1 MRRALIIGILLCFF
15 TVVILTP
22 APVSAHAPN
31 SIHLSYDFNMQVLTV
46 TIEHDGS
53 GTHYINLIEIWKNE
67 IPDTSKNYDSQTNSS
82 HHVDTF
88 DIEASHGDV
97 LRAKATCNQVG
108 YMEDQITIGVSDTS
122 MITTLESTTGSDGV
136 ILGLV
141 GAIMGVS
148 IIVVLIILVWMN
160 KK

>member
-1 MRRALIIGILLCFF
+1 MRHALIIGILLCLF

-31 SIHLSYDFNMQVLTV
+31 SIHLSYDFNMEVLAI

-53 GTHYINLIEIWKNE
+53 DTHYINFIEIWKNE

-88 DIEASHGDV
+88 DIEASHGDM
-97 LRAKATCNQVG
+97 LRARATCNQVG
-108 YMEDQITIGVSDTS
+108 YMENEITVSVLDTT
-122 MITTLESTTGSDGV
+122 MTTTHESITGSDDV
-136 ILGLV
+136 IIGLV
-141 GAIMGVS
+141 GAIMAVS
-148 IIVVLIILVWMN
+148 IILVLIILVWMN